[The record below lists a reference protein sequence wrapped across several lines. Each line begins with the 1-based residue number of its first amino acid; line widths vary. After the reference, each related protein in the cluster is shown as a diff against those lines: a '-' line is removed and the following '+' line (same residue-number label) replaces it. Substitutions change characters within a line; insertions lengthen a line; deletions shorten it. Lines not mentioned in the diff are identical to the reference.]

1 MSIRKNL
8 LVLSMTLNS
17 WAILARERF
26 KIAPTAHSLSLKRND
41 FSNQIKMISLR
52 AVAAQ
57 IEPVSIA

>member
-1 MSIRKNL
+1 
-8 LVLSMTLNS
+8 MTLNS